1 MKIEC
6 FIRVTF
12 TQALHV
18 GLLLGLESGFTICCQ
33 DSRANACI
41 HFFLACK
48 LQEPFEKVCEN
59 NVLERFKFSKA
70 FQMLFTY
77 EDCA

>member
-1 MKIEC
+1 MWACYRDWSLDLQSAVKTLEPMHV
-6 FIRVTF
+6 FI
-12 TQALHV
+12 
-18 GLLLGLESGFTICCQ
+18 
-33 DSRANACI
+33 
-41 HFFLACK
+41 FFLACK